1 MSIRTGKHYVR
12 YGIGLAVLGAIAIA
26 LTALRPANNAAEIR
40 VLTAPV
46 TRGRVVNE
54 VSAIGTLQTVTT
66 VQVGSQVSGRI
77 AWLGADYNSVVRK
90 GQTIARLDPALLQAQ
105 VEQSGAGLVR
115 AQSELER
122 ARVQLTDAESKHQR
136 ATQLSDKGLI
146 PRSDFDAATLALSMA
161 RTQVRSAEAQVV
173 QAQAAHSQ
181 NQVSLAQTIIAAPID
196 GIVIQRN
203 VDVGQTVSASM
214 SSPTLFTIAA
224 DLTEMRLSVG
234 VDESDVANIRPNQPA
249 AFRVDAYPD
258 DLFPGVVSQV
268 RLEPTVTQNVVTYA
282 VVIDVPNPELK
293 LRPGMTAQAT
303 VEVAVRDGA
312 LRVPNAA
319 LRFRPTQALFSALKQ
334 TPPRSPAP
342 VIAGDGEGEDELFP
356 AAVAKEDGFGR
367 TIDALFSVVDFP
379 ERDGQVWVYV
389 EGRLQPVA
397 VRVGISDA
405 QTTEVVAG
413 DLREGV
419 ELVTN
424 MTTGAADVR
433 PATPAGGFFM
443 SQPGIRPNAGRRG

>member
-1 MSIRTGKHYVR
+1 MR
-12 YGIGLAVLGAIAIA
+12 YGTGLAVFGAIAIA
-26 LTALRPANNAAEIR
+26 VAALRPARSAPEVR

-46 TRGRVVNE
+46 TRGRVANE
-54 VSAIGTLQTVTT
+54 VTAIGTLQAVTT

-90 GQTIARLDPALLQAQ
+90 GQVIARLDQSLLQAQ
-105 VEQSGAGLVR
+105 VDQSRASLVR
-115 AQSELER
+115 AQAEVER
-122 ARVQLTDAESKHQR
+122 ARVQLTDAEFKHER
-136 ATQLSDKGLI
+136 ATQLSVKGLI
-146 PRSDFDAATLALSMA
+146 PRSDFDAASVALLTA
-161 RTQVRSAEAQVV
+161 RAQVRSAEAQAV
-173 QAQAAHSQ
+173 QAQAALSQ
-181 NQVSLAQTIIAAPID
+181 NQVSLSQAVITAPID

-234 VDESDVANIRPNQPA
+234 VDESDVANIRPKQAA

-258 DLFPGVVSQV
+258 DRFPGVVSQV

-282 VVIDVPNPELK
+282 VVIEVPNPDLK
-293 LRPGMTAQAT
+293 LRPGMTAHAT
-303 VEVAVRDGA
+303 VEVAVRDDA
-312 LRVPNAA
+312 MRVPNAA
-319 LRFRPTQALFSALKQ
+319 LRFRPTPAMFSALNQ
-334 TPPRSPAP
+334 TPPPAPAP
-342 VIAGDGEGEDELFP
+342 VMAGDGEDEYFL
-356 AAVAKEDGFGR
+356 AAGSNANGPGR
-367 TIDALFSVVDFP
+367 TIDALFNVVNFP

-397 VRVGISDA
+397 VRVGLSDA
-405 QTTEVVAG
+405 QTTELVAG

-424 MTTGAADVR
+424 MTVDDAGVR

-443 SQPGIRPNAGRRG
+443 NQPALRPNSGRRG